1 MKNIQI
7 KMLLIFL
14 FTLLVTISC
23 TEDFNEIPNEK
34 ENISS
39 RKSGKALMEISYEIT
54 TTRDYDIIP
63 VKISSLDLSTLNP
76 SNEKQHVTM
85 QLFESGQMNITIEE
99 IDFKHKIK
107 SPHKILPDTSPKI
120 IKTVISGNSI
130 SFYDKNGKL
139 LNTESFPIP
148 NHIETVNKIKEIG
161 TKFSAEDI
169 NRTIATMQ
177 GQQFIDDLEA
187 FIKNAPKN
195 GIQVMEQGKNHVTLR
210 MSYKQFD
217 PRIKEETVLLI
228 DKRLNKMVG
237 TRIYSE
243 NNELLQS
250 TFFGYSKG
258 EVKSL
263 NAIKIEQKIM
273 LPSGKSI
280 KMISNSKIDNLTF
293 NLNI

>member
-7 KMLLIFL
+7 KTLLIFL
-14 FTLLVTISC
+14 FTMTVTISC
-23 TEDFNEIPNEK
+23 TEDFNETPNEK

-39 RKSGKALMEISYEIT
+39 RNSGKALMEIAFEMT
-54 TTRDYDIIP
+54 TSRDYDVIP
-63 VKISSLDLSTLNP
+63 VKISDLDLSTLNP
-76 SNEKQHVTM
+76 SNEKQYVTM
-85 QLFESGQMNITIEE
+85 ELFESGQMNITIEE
-99 IDFKHKIK
+99 RDFKQKTRN
-107 SPHKILPDTSPKI
+107 PHKILPDTSPKI
-120 IKTVISGNSI
+120 VKTVISGNSI
-130 SFYDKNGKL
+130 SFYDKNSKL
-139 LNTESFPIP
+139 LNTESIPIP

-161 TKFSAEDI
+161 AKFSAEDLS
-169 NRTIATMQ
+169 RTIATMQ
-177 GQQFIDDLEA
+177 GQQFIDNLEE
-187 FIKNAPKN
+187 FIKDAPKN
-195 GIQVMEQGKNHVTLR
+195 GVQVMEQGKNYVTLR
-210 MSYKQFD
+210 ISYKQLD
-217 PRIKEETVLLI
+217 PRVKEETVLLI

-263 NAIKIEQKIM
+263 NAIKIEQKIR

-280 KMISNSKIDNLTF
+280 KMITNSKIDNLTF